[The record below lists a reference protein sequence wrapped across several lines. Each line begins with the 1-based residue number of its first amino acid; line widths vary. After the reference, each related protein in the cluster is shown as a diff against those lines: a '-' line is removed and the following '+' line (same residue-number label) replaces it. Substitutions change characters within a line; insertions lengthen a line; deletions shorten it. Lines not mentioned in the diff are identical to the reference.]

1 MKKFVIS
8 ILAAVTLVF
17 SGNLLFAADLGLP
30 SSFKYPIRRGTTLSR
45 IAKDFGVSQ
54 KTLIEANQGNPSFKS
69 PDKILAGGKLNIP
82 KIYTQTDIAD
92 IRASDKRITDE
103 AIRAIA
109 RDAKT
114 YKAESSNKSVYS
126 FLLTIACAI
135 LLVLCLQ
142 YHIKYW
148 DKKTLLESAENG
160 LVKAGE
166 DLRKLQLSDAEK
178 DQIIKHLQINLQ
190 ISQERVSALGQA
202 KNEAENLRNERVEL
216 LNKLEELAKEAD
228 RIRLERGVLFVK
240 LAAKISAGDKIHVE
254 TRANTTMELLVNK
267 TRIDPDT
274 KEIKIY
280 VECLVKECVVNV
292 TQTLEAK
299 NALSHM
305 AGHSN
310 LLPEVRHTTEPK
322 EESPIILVG
331 ASQTEG
337 FPAEAA
343 NEPK

>member
-114 YKAESSNKSVYS
+114 YKAESSNKSIYS
-126 FLLTIACAI
+126 FLLTIACVVLLI
-135 LLVLCLQ
+135 LWVKYLS
-142 YHIKYW
+142 KYW
-148 DKKTLLESAENG
+148 DEKTLLEEAKE
-160 LVKAGE
+160 
-166 DLRKLQLSDAEK
+166 KLAKAEK
-178 DQIIKHLQINLQ
+178 DI
-190 ISQERVSALGQA
+190 
-202 KNEAENLRNERVEL
+202 
-216 LNKLEELAKEAD
+216 
-228 RIRLERGVLFVK
+228 
-240 LAAKISAGDKIHVE
+240 
-254 TRANTTMELLVNK
+254 
-267 TRIDPDT
+267 
-274 KEIKIY
+274 
-280 VECLVKECVVNV
+280 
-292 TQTLEAK
+292 
-299 NALSHM
+299 
-305 AGHSN
+305 
-310 LLPEVRHTTEPK
+310 
-322 EESPIILVG
+322 
-331 ASQTEG
+331 
-337 FPAEAA
+337 
-343 NEPK
+343 